1 MTYYNHMKQLNPKAT
16 WLFFLTALGRGLPI
30 LFVLFF
36 FWLSFSANERISHN
50 IVADQL
56 VWIIPLLIL
65 LVIII
70 SWVWAQLSY
79 RFYKYELREDGFR
92 KESGIIWKKYTTIPY
107 GRIQNVE
114 IYRGLVARILGL
126 SDLHIQ
132 TAGGV
137 AQPRYG
143 AFSEGRLPGLSRED
157 AERMR
162 DELIERVRQNSKSQG
177 L

>member
-1 MTYYNHMKQLNPKAT
+1 MKQLDPKAT
-16 WLFFLTALGRGLPI
+16 WLFFLTFLGTALPVLI
-30 LFVLFF
+30 LFIFLLIPLVFGAWSMIVLDQAATIFIPAIVVP
-36 FWLSFSANERISHN
+36 LI
-50 IVADQL
+50 IVAG
-56 VWIIPLLIL
+56 
-65 LVIII
+65 
-70 SWVWAQLSY
+70 WVWARLSY
-79 RFYKYELREDGFR
+79 HFYKYELREDGFR

-143 AFSEGRLPGLSRED
+143 AFSEGRLPGLSRAD
-157 AERMR
+157 AEKMR
-162 DELIERVRQNSKSQG
+162 DELVKRVEQSSKSQG

>member
-1 MTYYNHMKQLNPKAT
+1 MKQLDPKAT
-16 WLFFLTALGRGLPI
+16 WLFFLTFLGMALPVFI
-30 LFVLFF
+30 LFMF
-36 FWLSFSANERISHN
+36 
-50 IVADQL
+50 
-56 VWIIPLLIL
+56 L
-65 LVIII
+65 LVPLAVGAWTMIVLDQAATIFI
-70 SWVWAQLSY
+70 PAIVVPLFVVVGWIWARLSY
-79 RFYKYELREDGFR
+79 KFYKYELREDGFR

-157 AERMR
+157 AEKMR
-162 DELIERVRQNSKSQG
+162 DELVKRVRQNSSSQG

>member
-1 MTYYNHMKQLNPKAT
+1 MKQLNPKAI
-16 WLFFLTALGRGLPI
+16 WLFFLMFIGRMFPVYIIFLFMLAPYWASVSDSAMAHRYGFMGDILAWTPVVLLG
-30 LFVLFF
+30 
-36 FWLSFSANERISHN
+36 
-50 IVADQL
+50 
-56 VWIIPLLIL
+56 LLI
-65 LVIII
+65 IA
-70 SWVWAQLSY
+70 WVWARLSY
-79 RFYKYELREDGFR
+79 KFYKYELREDGFR

-114 IYRGLVARILGL
+114 IYRGLIARILGL

-157 AERMR
+157 AEKMR
-162 DELIERVRQNSKSQG
+162 DELVRRTQQNAKSQG